1 MCWDLNHSKRQVKLG
16 KKHNP
21 SKGNQYY
28 SLLRKRK
35 NLYKRSQIECE
46 LGFNHMEAIGDLN
59 KYSLVKLL
67 ARNPAWRDLTSWDG
81 EIETMSFDI
90 SFKRRDYIVLNTMV
104 K

>member
-1 MCWDLNHSKRQVKLG
+1 
-16 KKHNP
+16 
-21 SKGNQYY
+21 
-28 SLLRKRK
+28 
-35 NLYKRSQIECE
+35 
-46 LGFNHMEAIGDLN
+46 MEAIGDLN